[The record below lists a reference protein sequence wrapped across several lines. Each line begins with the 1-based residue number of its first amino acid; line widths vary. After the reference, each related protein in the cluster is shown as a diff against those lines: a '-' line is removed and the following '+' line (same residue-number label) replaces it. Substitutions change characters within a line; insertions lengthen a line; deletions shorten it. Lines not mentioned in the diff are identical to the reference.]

1 MNYASQACK
10 TYLKNPKISADME
23 MDTLRVEIN
32 RFWDSV
38 TVHVFNSTDNI
49 HIRNAYQLMIQQAR
63 CQCSVIN
70 WLDNPELFYS
80 TVSKTGKRKVP
91 WTGIASVLVLLGL
104 LIWFSIPQKKEYI
117 VYMAILGAAAV
128 LELAQLLITYL
139 SIPTAPMG
147 KVRAEQ
153 RIIPER
159 VYHDLQQAASQV
171 DNSADSLFAILSE
184 NTVDTDGADLSLV
197 QDLLHLP
204 KDQRSSSVSQAIER
218 YLVRQG
224 VQRVEYSEEDRNLF
238 MILPSSK
245 TMTIE
250 PALIKDGIIL
260 HLGVACIAEEE

>member
-1 MNYASQACK
+1 MDYASQAYK
-10 TYLKNPKISADME
+10 TYLQNPKISADMG
-23 MDTLRVEIN
+23 MDALRGEIN

-38 TVHVFNSTDNI
+38 TVHVFNSTGDI
-49 HIRNAYQLMIQQAR
+49 QIRNAYQLMVQQAR
-63 CQCSVIN
+63 GQCSVVN

-80 TVSKTGKRKVP
+80 TVSKGGKRRVP
-91 WTGIASVLVLLGL
+91 WTGLASVLMLLAL
-104 LIWFSIPQKKEYI
+104 LIWFALPQKKGNTIYI
-117 VYMAILGAAAV
+117 AILGAAAA
-128 LELAQLLITYL
+128 LELAQLLIAYL
-139 SIPTAPMG
+139 SVPTASVD
-147 KVRAEQ
+147 KIRAEQ

-159 VYHDLQQAASQV
+159 VYHDLRQAASQV

-184 NTVDTDGADLSLV
+184 NTVDMEGADLTLA

-204 KDQRSSSVSQAIER
+204 MDQRSSSVTQAIDR

-224 VQRVEYSEEDRNLF
+224 VRRVEYSEEDRNLF

-250 PALIKDGIIL
+250 PALIKDGKVL